1 MDPIRVIAGLV
12 AHRGRAAGTD
22 AERRAALYLRDRLED
37 LGRPAELQPV
47 QVRTRFGLTHTL
59 HALLAIVGSVVAV
72 ADAPTGAAIVL
83 LAALSTFLDA
93 TGIVHLVR
101 RVTGRR
107 MSQNVESRVEGGK
120 PGTLVLVAHYD
131 AAREAPS
138 FALATRLLR
147 DPWLAMLVAM
157 VVVLIC
163 CGLRVAG
170 LEGTALTSAQFVPT
184 VLLILMVPVLGDIE
198 LSAAGAAAADN
209 AAGVAVALQLADD
222 LDDRLDHFDLWVV
235 LTGAQQPFALGMT
248 AWLRLRRP
256 ELEAESTVILNIDG
270 LGDGPLHYSRR
281 QGPIL
286 ALRTH
291 RQLTQICAQIARDGG
306 HEAWP
311 TVVHAANDAGAAVA
325 RGIPAITITSP
336 GTMLDP
342 DALARAYGFCREL
355 AQRVDAEVG
364 PRLAVPGSPKP
375 SAA

>member
-1 MDPIRVIAGLV
+1 LIYEP
-12 AHRGRAAGTD
+12 
-22 AERRAALYLRDRLED
+22 
-37 LGRPAELQPV
+37 
-47 QVRTRFGLTHTL
+47 
-59 HALLAIVGSVVAV
+59 
-72 ADAPTGAAIVL
+72 

-101 RVTGRR
+101 RATGRR

-138 FALATRLLR
+138 FALATRILR

-184 VLLILMVPVLGDIE
+184 VLLILMVPALGDIE
-198 LSAAGAAAADN
+198 LSGAGAAAADN

-235 LTGAQQPFALGMT
+235 LTGAQQPFALGMR

-364 PRLAVPGSPKP
+364 PRLAVPGSPEP